1 MIICSIISIDW
12 AGKKKVLVHA
22 AVFNAQCTTPL
33 QSGESECLEHTHTH
47 KVETHIIIHLHLQF
61 VISSGCNNVERGG
74 APLLAGGGG
83 GVLGRGSQGG
93 HQRHGHARLGLMYH
107 VYHDPLHSQNISTS
121 YFVSLLCLLISPPH
135 LISELVLLLVSI
147 FNM

>member
-12 AGKKKVLVHA
+12 AGKKKVLVQA

-33 QSGESECLEHTHTH
+33 QSGESECLEHTH
-47 KVETHIIIHLHLQF
+47 KVETHILIHF
-61 VISSGCNNVERGG
+61 YIYNSVISSGCNNVDPGG

-93 HQRHGHARLGLMYH
+93 HQRHGHARSGLM
-107 VYHDPLHSQNISTS
+107 V
-121 YFVSLLCLLISPPH
+121 LCIMTHYTVKTYLH
-135 LISELVLLLVSI
+135 LILYRCYVC
-147 FNM
+147 